1 MCPILVERPMLMSIK
16 GGEGGCELI
25 GHVETVSSSQ
35 TRNVVAIYDH
45 GMWANSQ

>member
-35 TRNVVAIYDH
+35 TRNAVAIYDH